1 MKNLFLALLLLVSF
15 TVSAQEVPL
24 NPDVMYGKLN
34 NGLTYYIQKNSLPK
48 ERAMFYLVVNAGA
61 IDEDDNQNG
70 LAHFCEH
77 MAFNGTRNLPD
88 KALLNYME
96 KNGVSFGKGVNAFTN
111 TNITC
116 YNLNDV
122 PTTKESL
129 IDSSLFILHEW
140 ATNVSFDTDE
150 INKERGVIHEE
161 WRTRGG
167 AGRRMSDITNK
178 VLFNGSKYA
187 YRNVIGTLDVI
198 DNADP
203 DLLRKF
209 YKDYYRPD
217 LQAIIVVGDID
228 ENAIKAKIEKLFSG
242 DPKRENPVPV
252 ANIIVT
258 DNKELM
264 ISFAT
269 DKEAQNISMN
279 QYIKFPDAPKKDL
292 DYLKMNM
299 VTSLY
304 NAMFSERFSE
314 LLQKENP
321 PMTFAYSGFG
331 GFTEHQSSYTT
342 AIGALN
348 SDPLR
353 SLKAT
358 MIENERVK
366 RYGFTE
372 TELERVKKRTLVS
385 YEKAYLERDKKMSSS
400 YVNGYMNHFTDES
413 PSTNIVYSLE
423 LAKSYL
429 PTVTIGQLNE
439 LAKKWMIDENRVM
452 IVHGP
457 EKEGVKIPT
466 EEEIKKTLAE
476 VQQMTL
482 EPYLDKIVASQLIS
496 IEPKG
501 SPVVKEE
508 VIKAFGGTKLT
519 LANGAKVYFKSTD
532 NKADEVMMSAFSNG
546 GLSLVPT
553 EDLPSASIAGTAK
566 NISGVGEF
574 SSQDLKKILSGKI
587 ANVGTQVTELEEI
600 INGSSSVADFETLLQ
615 LVYLNFTAPR
625 RDDAAMKSIIER
637 SKAMLANRKSDPNS
651 AFSDTL
657 SMLMSNYSPR
667 VNLITTQFFD
677 NVNIEKAYA
686 IATDRFKDAS
696 DFNFIFLGNVDVQKM
711 KPLIEKYIGSIP
723 DTDRIE
729 YWKDHKVNPKKGRTV
744 KEISIEMKEPKATVY
759 VHYFG
764 EHKCTPENV
773 EYLNAIQYILR
784 MRFTETI
791 REKEGG
797 TYGVGVSNALYSRPV
812 NNYRFTMNFTCAP
825 QKADFLKGLLY
836 VEIKKLKETGVT
848 EAEVSKTKE
857 NFLKE
862 ASEKLKSNTY
872 LIDRVKDYVNNGIY
886 TPQPEYTTDIF
897 NKLDAGK
904 IQKLANEIFKDD
916 VVELVMKPSIMTAA
930 PSVSHAD
937 AAMNGKPLVLLDNVE
952 VPYALLNATVVS
964 KISSVKVLNP
974 ADAIAKY
981 GEKGRNGTIVVTFKA
996 SGVENDKKQ
1005 SPESKDS
1012 ANVKKPMVIID
1023 DVEVPNA
1030 IANAS
1035 DPSNYETLTI
1045 MKLEDAV
1052 AKYGEKGKDGVVVLT
1067 SKETGKFLKP
1077 GTPENN
1083 QPTIVQVEEMPR
1095 FPGGEAGLRNYIS
1108 ENISYPREARSWGI
1122 QGKVFVN
1129 FVINTEGRVERVKI
1143 VRGVHPL
1150 LDEEAMRVVS
1160 RMPGWKPGM
1169 QKGKAVNVSY
1179 TVPITFSMQK

>member
-1 MKNLFLALLLLVSF
+1 MKNLFLILLLLVSF

-24 NPDVMYGKLN
+24 NPDVLHGKLN

-96 KNGVSFGKGVNAFTN
+96 KNGVSFGKGVNAFTS

-140 ATNVSFDTDE
+140 ATNVSFNTEE

-209 YKDYYRPD
+209 YKDFYRPD

-228 ENAIKAKIEKLFSG
+228 ENAIKAKIEKLFGG

-252 ANIIVT
+252 ANIIVP

-269 DKEAQNISMN
+269 DKEAQNISMT

-304 NAMFSERFSE
+304 NAMFSDRFSE

-372 TELERVKKRTLVS
+372 TELERVRKRILIS
-385 YEKAYLERDKKMSSS
+385 YEKAFLERDKKMSSS

-413 PSTNIVYSLE
+413 PSTNIAYALE
-423 LAKSYL
+423 LAKSYV
-429 PTVTIGQLNE
+429 PTITISQING
-439 LAKKWMIDENRVM
+439 LAKKWMTDENRVM
-452 IVHGP
+452 IVQGP
-457 EKEGVKIPT
+457 EKEGIKIPT
-466 EEEIKKTLAE
+466 EEEIKQTLAE
-476 VQQMTL
+476 VQQMTI
-482 EPYLDKIVASQLIS
+482 EPYVDKLVANQLIS
-496 IEPKG
+496 KELKG
-501 SPVVKEE
+501 SSVVKEE
-508 VIKAFGGTKLT
+508 TIKAFGGTKLT
-519 LANGAKVYFKSTD
+519 LANGARVYFKPTD
-532 NKADEVMMSAFSNG
+532 NKADEVMFQAFSNG

-553 EDLPSASIAGTAK
+553 EDLPSAAFASSVN
-566 NISGVGEF
+566 NICGIGDF
-574 SSQDLKKILSGKI
+574 SNQDLKKYMAGKV
-587 ANVGTQVTELEEI
+587 ANVGTNLTELEEMMT
-600 INGSSSVADFETLLQ
+600 GSSSVADFETLLQ

-625 RDDAAMKSIIER
+625 RDDAAMKSVIER
-637 SKAMLANRKSDPNS
+637 NKINYQNRKSDPTS

-657 SMLMSNYSPR
+657 TLVMSNYNPR
-667 VNLITTQFFD
+667 VSLITPEYFD
-677 NVNIEKAYA
+677 KVKLEKAYD
-686 IATDRFKDAS
+686 ISSGRYQDAS
-696 DFNFIFLGNVDVQKM
+696 DFNFIFIGNVDVQKM
-711 KPLIEKYIGSIP
+711 KPLVEKYLGSIP
-723 DTDRIE
+723 DTDRKEFWI
-729 YWKDHKVNPKKGRTV
+729 DHKAKPKKGKSVRELGV
-744 KEISIEMKEPKATVY
+744 EMKEPKAIVF

-764 EHKCTPENV
+764 EYKCTPENV

-797 TYGVGVSNALYSRPV
+797 TYGVGVSNSLYSRPV
-812 NNYRFTMNFTCAP
+812 NNYKFTMNFTCAP

-836 VEIKKLKETGVT
+836 EEIKKLKETGVT
-848 EAEVSKTKE
+848 EAEVNKTKE

-862 ASEKLKSNTY
+862 ASEKLKNNSY
-872 LIDRVKDYVNNGIY
+872 IMDRVKDYVNNGIY

-897 NKLDAGK
+897 NKLEPRK
-904 IQKLANEIFKDD
+904 IQKLANEVFKDD
-916 VVELVMKPSIMTAA
+916 VVEVVMKPLVQQGSESKKVYEINPAEK
-930 PSVSHAD
+930 
-937 AAMNGKPLVLLDNVE
+937 KPLVLLDGEQIPNE
-952 VPYALLNATVVS
+952 QYKST
-964 KISSVKVLNP
+964 NP
-974 ADAIAKY
+974 ANYKSMMMLSPEASLAKY
-981 GEKGRNGTIVVTFKA
+981 GDKGKYGAIIINTRSTA
-996 SGVENDKKQ
+996 DD
-1005 SPESKDS
+1005 SP
-1012 ANVKKPMVIID
+1012 ID
-1023 DVEVPNA
+1023 
-1030 IANAS
+1030 
-1035 DPSNYETLTI
+1035 YT
-1045 MKLEDAV
+1045 EDALFMKSEV
-1052 AKYGEKGKDGVVVLT
+1052 M
-1067 SKETGKFLKP
+1067 
-1077 GTPENN
+1077 PE
-1083 QPTIVQVEEMPR
+1083 
-1095 FPGGEAGLRNYIS
+1095 FPGGEKALSDWVSKKLVYPEELKVKNLHGLVMI
-1108 ENISYPREARSWGI
+1108 
-1122 QGKVFVN
+1122 N
-1129 FVINTEGRVERVKI
+1129 FVVNSNGKPVKAKVI
-1143 VRGVHPL
+1143 KA
-1150 LDEEAMRVVS
+1150 LDPQLDGLALNIIGQL
-1160 RMPGWKPGM
+1160 PDWKPGSNN
-1169 QKGKAVNVSY
+1169 GKPVNVSY
-1179 TVPITFSMQK
+1179 TIPFRF